1 MPSVSKSQQRF
12 FSMVQKCKETGDCA
26 SEKIEKAARTM
37 KKKDVKDFAKTDTK
51 GLPEKVEKNEA
62 EIKEIIRRVIAE
74 GKKPD
79 APNHAHYATVMSH
92 IGELEHDFHSAW
104 QVFQNPQA
112 RKEGEALEKSIDAM
126 GKRIDKY
133 FEKYMDEIDLN

>member
-51 GLPEKVEKNEA
+51 GLPEKVEKNEE

-74 GKKPD
+74 GKT
-79 APNHAHYATVMSH
+79 A
-92 IGELEHDFHSAW
+92 
-104 QVFQNPQA
+104 
-112 RKEGEALEKSIDAM
+112 
-126 GKRIDKY
+126 
-133 FEKYMDEIDLN
+133 

>member
-51 GLPEKVEKNEA
+51 GLPEKVEKNE
-62 EIKEIIRRVIAE
+62 EEL
-74 GKKPD
+74 KKLSEELLRKVKHLTLP
-79 APNHAHYATVMSH
+79 TMH
-92 IGELEHDFHSAW
+92 IMPL
-104 QVFQNPQA
+104 
-112 RKEGEALEKSIDAM
+112 
-126 GKRIDKY
+126 
-133 FEKYMDEIDLN
+133 